1 MNILLKRKLIT
12 ASLVLFVLAI
22 PFTAM
27 QFTQEVKWSLSD
39 FIIAATLLSVVAF
52 FIEYILRKT
61 IPTKNKI
68 TFIIAAILLLVIVW
82 LELAVGIFNTPLS
95 GS

>member
-1 MNILLKRKLIT
+1 MKILLKRKLIT
-12 ASLVLFVLAI
+12 VSLVLCVLAI

-27 QFTQEVKWSLSD
+27 QFTQEVKWSLLD
-39 FIIAATLLSVVAF
+39 FVIAATLLSAFAF

-68 TFIIAAILLLVIVW
+68 AFIIIATLLLIIVW